1 MDKKLDTMMKQR
13 VIVIGNSFTSR
24 LCVAR
29 SVAPLGYDI
38 SVVII
43 TGRKKDGT
51 LIRKIEYDCYSRYIS
66 TVLYCHNSEDSLIQ
80 LLLDNCVDNNKAIL
94 FPTSDFAV
102 STIDKNHDILSKYF
116 LFPYINHEQGAVV
129 KWMNKERQK
138 ALAQEIGLN
147 VAKSTTIEIKNG
159 QYVIPDNINYPCF
172 TKTRSYIIGTKH
184 TLKRCDNKHELQNF
198 VKTLCKKYECTL
210 LVEDFKFIETEYAV
224 IGFSNGVD
232 VVIPGIIQILSMAHG
247 SHYGVACKGK
257 VMSVNGFEEIIDKF
271 KKFVLQIGFVGI
283 FDIDFYKSDNEFYF
297 GELNLRIGGS
307 CIAITQMG
315 VNLPGMMVNFMSGE
329 DFGRMKRKISGYA
342 TYVNER
348 MLLGDLLQHYI
359 SLSTYLKML
368 KSAEIAFLKAKDD
381 PKPYSVYQRRFWF
394 LYAKSIVKQCLHFS
408 CIKH

>member
-1 MDKKLDTMMKQR
+1 MKQR
-13 VIVIGNSFTSR
+13 VIIIGNSFTSR

-38 SVVII
+38 SVIVI
-43 TGRKKDGT
+43 TGYRKDGSLIRKKD
-51 LIRKIEYDCYSRYIS
+51 YDCYSKYIS
-66 TVLYCHNSEDSLIQ
+66 TVLYCQNSEDSLIR
-80 LLLDNCVDNNKAIL
+80 LLLDDCVDKDHKAIL

-102 STIDKNHDILSKYF
+102 STIDNNHDVLATNF
-116 LFPYINHEQGAVV
+116 LFPHINHEQGAIV

-138 ALAQEIGLN
+138 ALAQKIGLN

-159 QYVIPDNINYPCF
+159 QYLIPDNVNYPCF

-184 TLKRCDNKHELQNF
+184 TLKRCNNKQELLNF
-198 VKTLCKKYECTL
+198 VNTLSKKYECTL

-224 IGFSNGVD
+224 IGFSNGID

-247 SHYGVACKGK
+247 SHYGVACKGE
-257 VMSVNGFEEIIDKF
+257 VMSVDGFEEVIEKF
-271 KKFVLQIGFVGI
+271 KKFVLQIGFVGV
-283 FDIDFYKSDNEFYF
+283 FDIDFYKSDHEFYF

-307 CIAITQMG
+307 CIAITRMG
-315 VNLPGMMVNFMSGE
+315 VNLPGMMVDFMNGE
-329 DFGRMKRKISGYA
+329 DISWMQMKISGHA

-359 SLSTYLKML
+359 SLETYHKML
-368 KSAEIAFLKAKDD
+368 QGAEISFLKAKED
-381 PKPYSVYQRRFWF
+381 PKPYRVYRRRSWF
-394 LYAKSIVKQCLHFS
+394 LYAKSIIRRCLHCC